1 MLVRLARGS
10 IRTIAPLALCATLAL
25 AACGSAP
32 TSTSSGSSTG
42 NARFNGT
49 INIASSTWTGY
60 AVIYVANSR
69 GTWKAH
75 NLDVNFTDVEDPVQ
89 RLQALNA
96 GQLQGM
102 ASTVDAFARA
112 QAQGV
117 PAVDVFPIDASV
129 GGDGILAKNSIQ
141 SIKDVRG
148 KTVAVNQGSV
158 SEWFLAQ
165 VLLRNGMS
173 LKDVTEQNMTSGQ
186 AGAAF
191 VAGRVDVA
199 VTWEP
204 WLTRASKTAFGRVL
218 VSSKQYPDLI
228 MDAFAF
234 RRDFVQK
241 YPGTVKDFIKAYYD
255 AYTWMTQN
263 QDQANQLIGA
273 AVKEPASDVQS
284 DLGTMTIFSL
294 AQSKVIMGT
303 NDHPGKIFSNAK
315 AAGDFWKQQG
325 QVSSTV
331 DPKQAVDA
339 SFLASM

>member
-1 MLVRLARGS
+1 MPTLRRLGS
-10 IRTIAPLALCATLAL
+10 IRPIAPLALAAALLL
-25 AACGSAP
+25 AACGGSQ
-32 TSTSSGSSTG
+32 SSGNSSNS
-42 NARFNGT
+42 NARFSGT

-60 AVIYVANSR
+60 AVLYVANAR
-69 GTWKAH
+69 GTWKSH
-75 NLDVNFTDVEDPVQ
+75 NLDVSFTDVEDPVQ

-141 SIKDVRG
+141 SIKDVKG

-165 VLLRNGMS
+165 VLTLNGMS

-204 WLTRASKTAFGRVL
+204 WLSRASKTSFGRVL

-234 RRDFVQK
+234 RKDFVRQ
-241 YPGTVKDFIKAYYD
+241 YPGTVRDFVKAYFD

-273 AVKEPASDVQS
+273 AVKESASDVQG
-284 DLGTMTIFSL
+284 DLGTMTIYSL
-294 AQSKVIMGT
+294 AQAKLIMGT
-303 NDHPGKIFSNAK
+303 NDNPGKIFANAK
-315 AAGDFWKQQG
+315 AAGDFWKAQG
-325 QVSSTV
+325 QVSSAV

-339 SFLASM
+339 SFVASMS